1 MTAPTLL
8 IQGEHDQYGTL
19 AQIDAIERG
28 VRGPVSRAVLDCRH
42 APHLEAPEET
52 LEAAVRVRAGPAVS
66 GLEHHFVVPFERSF
80 DAAYGLEYV
89 TPTTGRVTVR
99 AELLGADGTVSSGVY
114 AAIAE
119 SLASTGTAVEVVP
132 DGLIPSG
139 LSNSTHVVGDVRDGV
154 LEATARCRAR
164 GELEWL
170 WDVEIGPAGG
180 EPSAIATVAIAVRE
194 RRV

>member
-1 MTAPTLL
+1 
-8 IQGEHDQYGTL
+8 
-19 AQIDAIERG
+19 
-28 VRGPVSRAVLDCRH
+28 
-42 APHLEAPEET
+42 
-52 LEAAVRVRAGPAVS
+52 VS
-66 GLEHHFVVPFERSF
+66 GLDHHFVVPFERSF
-80 DAAYGLEYV
+80 DAVYGLEYV
-89 TPTTGRVTVR
+89 TPTRGRVTVR
-99 AELLGADGTVSSGVY
+99 PELLAADGTISSGVY

-180 EPSAIATVAIAVRE
+180 APSAIATVAIAVRK
-194 RRV
+194 RQV

>member
-1 MTAPTLL
+1 M
-8 IQGEHDQYGTL
+8 
-19 AQIDAIERG
+19 
-28 VRGPVSRAVLDCRH
+28 
-42 APHLEAPEET
+42 
-52 LEAAVRVRAGPAVS
+52 S

-89 TPTTGRVTVR
+89 SPTTGRITVR

-132 DGLIPSG
+132 GGLIPSG

-164 GELEWL
+164 GEQEWL

-180 EPSAIATVAIAVRE
+180 QPSAIATVAIAI
-194 RRV
+194 RRKRV